1 MLGGAL
7 VLLVIFVLANL
18 QTVEVNFLFAKT
30 ETPLVIALLVAG
42 GLGAL
47 IGWVWP
53 IARAGRRA
61 EREAK
66 GTRDPKQG

>member
-1 MLGGAL
+1 MLGAAL
-7 VLLVIFVLANL
+7 VLLLIFVFANL
-18 QTVEVNFLFAKT
+18 QTVEVNFLFVKAQA
-30 ETPLVIALLVAG
+30 PLVIALLVAG

-47 IGWVWP
+47 IAWAWP

-66 GTRDPKQG
+66 GTRDRKQG